1 MTPEEIRI
9 VMEAGSKNSQR
20 LLKSPVEAEV

>member
-9 VMEAGSKNSQR
+9 LTEAGSKNSQR
-20 LLKSPVEAEV
+20 LWKSPMEAEV